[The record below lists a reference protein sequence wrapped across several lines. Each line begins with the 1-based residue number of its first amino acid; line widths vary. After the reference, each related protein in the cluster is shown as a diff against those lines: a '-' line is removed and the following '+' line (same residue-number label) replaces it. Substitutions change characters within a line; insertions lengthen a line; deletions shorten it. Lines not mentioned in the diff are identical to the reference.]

1 MSLGGK
7 KDKGIYW
14 LIECFIIGLIL
25 LIAGGLAILDS
36 SGSPIVRIFDWG
48 RYQIL
53 IGVILMVIGAYY
65 IFRAIKGYD

>member
-1 MSLGGK
+1 MSLGGR

-25 LIAGGLAILDS
+25 LVAGVLAILDS

-48 RYQIL
+48 KYQVLLGIL
-53 IGVILMVIGAYY
+53 LIAIGAYY
-65 IFRAIKGYD
+65 IFRSLEGYD